1 MLLTLPSVGQVVA
14 AQTPDPQA
22 LPPVVTVVD
31 GKRVNF
37 NELSTFPV
45 DSLEVIVDATLRR
58 LRDEGHLRARI
69 DSVTGENPTSVFVS
83 SGPLMVVHDIR
94 FTGSPVLDEAEM
106 LRLMETGYSKPL
118 RQSELERDIVFVL
131 RRHAQLGWPL
141 AEASIASIT
150 PVPEQPDRLSIVI
163 RIERGPAVT
172 LHRIRL
178 DGANRTNET
187 YVARL
192 TGLAPGKR
200 LEEFDAAEIRR
211 RLLAT
216 NLFREVGTPEL
227 VIRTEGDA
235 DVVIELE
242 EEPPGNFDLVLGYIP
257 ETTAATNGGV
267 VGNGHLELRNLFGGG
282 RLFNLRLNRLPGRV
296 SSVDVGVADPNIVG
310 LPLGVEGTFHGTQ
323 QDSTYDQQRY
333 SAGVSYEV
341 SDGLRLVAGASR
353 EVTKPGQAGLQLRS
367 RRQRIPRSTASFF
380 GIGVRYESVD
390 FPVNP
395 RSGLRVESMFE
406 RGNKNRT
413 ARFIEEAGDTLVS
426 RTRLNQ
432 ERLTLRVRYFVPTLK
447 RQLIA
452 IGADAQLLLSDEYDE
467 SDLIRFGGA
476 SSLRGYNEQQFLG
489 RLASRILL
497 EYRYQLDRWAFAYM
511 FVDLGVLETAPTD
524 DVESR
529 RDLLPGFGVGT
540 QFRTEI
546 GIINVSYAFNDE
558 DGPIDGRIHVG
569 LSFSL

>member
-1 MLLTLPSVGQVVA
+1 M
-14 AQTPDPQA
+14 
-22 LPPVVTVVD
+22 
-31 GKRVNF
+31 
-37 NELSTFPV
+37 
-45 DSLEVIVDATLRR
+45 
-58 LRDEGHLRARI
+58 
-69 DSVTGENPTSVFVS
+69 
-83 SGPLMVVHDIR
+83 
-94 FTGSPVLDEAEM
+94 
-106 LRLMETGYSKPL
+106 
-118 RQSELERDIVFVL
+118 
-131 RRHAQLGWPL
+131 
-141 AEASIASIT
+141 
-150 PVPEQPDRLSIVI
+150 
-163 RIERGPAVT
+163 
-172 LHRIRL
+172 
-178 DGANRTNET
+178 
-187 YVARL
+187 
-192 TGLAPGKR
+192 
-200 LEEFDAAEIRR
+200 
-211 RLLAT
+211 
-216 NLFREVGTPEL
+216 
-227 VIRTEGDA
+227 
-235 DVVIELE
+235 
-242 EEPPGNFDLVLGYIP
+242 
-257 ETTAATNGGV
+257 
-267 VGNGHLELRNLFGGG
+267 GNGHLQLRNLFGGG

-296 SSVDVGVADPNIVG
+296 SSVDVGIADPNIAG
-310 LPLGVEGTFHGTQ
+310 LPVGIEGMFHGIQ

-341 SDGLRLVAGASR
+341 SDGFRLVAGASR

-367 RRQRIPRSTASFF
+367 KRQRIPRSTASFV

-413 ARFIEEAGDTLVS
+413 TRFIDESGDTLVS

-432 ERLTLRVRYFVPTLK
+432 ERLTLRVRYFVPTLR

-497 EYRYQLDRWAFAYM
+497 EYRYQLDRWAFAYV
-511 FVDLGVLETAPTD
+511 FADLGVLETAPTD
-524 DVESR
+524 GVRSR

-540 QFRTEI
+540 QFRTEV
-546 GIINVSYAFNDE
+546 GIINVSYAFNDD